1 MSGIVSFVCRI
12 LPLGWLLCV
21 KSLVGDRRTGFCRFW
36 LVIGSFG
43 HSLLLLFCL
52 LVLFGVVLI
61 RALITCAIMIL
72 ITSSQYIRIE
82 FR

>member
-1 MSGIVSFVCRI
+1 MFGISSLFCRSH
-12 LPLGWLLCV
+12 LLGCLLCEQ
-21 KSLVGDRRTGFCRFW
+21 SLVGDRRTGFCRFW

-61 RALITCAIMIL
+61 RALITCTIMIL